1 MYNIYRKLSR
11 ANDPELQS
19 VIEPLASYICA
30 TDQPRLALKLAL
42 MALTRQVEQTNRT
55 ANAQV
60 ARFRESRLAASA

>member
-1 MYNIYRKLSR
+1 MHTINRKRSR
-11 ANDPELQS
+11 TNDGELQR

-60 ARFRESRLAASA
+60 ARFRETRLAASA